1 MRGRRQATL
10 TAIWINSASTTER
23 SCRFECV
30 CILDA
35 ETGLRESVGW
45 CGAPVPN
52 FAVIPPD
59 AAWLSAG
66 WAAENVGWLLHCG
79 SRVGHD
85 FDDPVASRA
94 LPSIHRSH
102 ILRRRR
108 RAAGTSLTEISAPKA
123 PPPPPPKRPRNQRVI
138 TVPVDGPAT
147 HDGSL
152 GPQRASTRLH
162 LCIPEPQRTNKQSG
176 RVDIG
181 VPLATNCLGDNLE
194 ESVCGFDER
203 VQRQVERSF
212 CLAASVSLSRA
223 MLAVMPGIAGQC
235 QMSVERGCVFQT
247 PCILAVS

>member
-1 MRGRRQATL
+1 MPLGSVLAGLLRTWGGFFTVAHVLVMIL
-10 TAIWINSASTTER
+10 TIPSH
-23 SCRFECV
+23 
-30 CILDA
+30 
-35 ETGLRESVGW
+35 
-45 CGAPVPN
+45 PVP
-52 FAVIPPD
+52 
-59 AAWLSAG
+59 
-66 WAAENVGWLLHCG
+66 C
-79 SRVGHD
+79 
-85 FDDPVASRA
+85 
-94 LPSIHRSH
+94 LPSTAATSCGGGGG
-102 ILRRRR
+102 R

-181 VPLATNCLGDNLE
+181 VALATNCLGDSLE
-194 ESVCGFDER
+194 KSVCGFDER

-247 PCILAVS
+247 PRILAVS